1 MRALV
6 IVSLVVA
13 LVAGLAASAIAEDR
27 EALKR
32 ELEQMRQRFE
42 QMQQDYQ
49 QALQS
54 LTERLQRLEAG
65 PRAAAAPPT
74 PTPPPAPSP
83 TLLEYAQPRAPFVL
97 GERGGRGQLLF
108 DLGVV
113 ADFVA
118 NLTQHNVDRA
128 DAGTVAGR
136 ENRFVPREIELML
149 FGRIDPYAEGVLRM
163 EFAEEF
169 EDGERVTEAEL
180 AEAHLTLLT
189 LPYGT
194 KVRLGQMP
202 VRFGLLSP
210 LHREALPQPD
220 PPNVLLRFLGEEQ
233 FRERGLEVSWVAPL
247 PVYLEAVAGV
257 FNGDNETAFGRGS
270 LRDPL
275 VTGRLRS
282 FFELGDASAI
292 QLGASA
298 AIGRTEARHRQVLAG
313 VDAKYKLTPDGWR
326 HPLLTVG
333 GEGLWSFRRAE
344 VEDEIAID
352 VDTDGDG
359 LPDTTETVTVI
370 DTRTR
375 DRVGWYAWAE
385 VQPARRWAGGVR
397 YDWTQFLEAAGRE
410 WAVEPYLAFMPSDF
424 LRFRLAYK
432 HTERDRREPFSANGA
447 TARIVDELLFQATFF
462 LGAHQP
468 HPF

>member
-1 MRALV
+1 MRAFTILSA
-6 IVSLVVA
+6 IVVLA
-13 LVAGLAASAIAEDR
+13 LAVAGPAVGQ
-27 EALKR
+27 EADALRR

-42 QMQQDYQ
+42 QMPQEYQ
-49 QALQS
+49 KAMQS
-54 LTERLQRLEAG
+54 LTERLQRLEAR
-65 PRAAAAPPT
+65 PQSAAAQPVAPP
-74 PTPPPAPSP
+74 PPPSP
-83 TLLEYAQPRAPFVL
+83 TVLDYAQPRAPFSL
-97 GERGGRGQLLF
+97 SERTGRGPLLF

-128 DAGTVAGR
+128 DAGTFAGR
-136 ENRFVPREIELML
+136 ENRFFPREIELMF
-149 FGRIDPYAEGVLRM
+149 FGRIDPYAEGVLRF

-194 KVRLGQMP
+194 RLRLGQMP
-202 VRFGLLSP
+202 VRFGLLAP

-220 PPNVLLRFLGEEQ
+220 PPNVLVRFLGEEQ
-233 FRERGLEVSWVAPL
+233 FRERGVEVSWVPPL
-247 PVYLEAVAGV
+247 PFYLEAVAGV
-257 FNGDNETAFGRGS
+257 FDGDNETAFGRGS

-282 FFELGDASAI
+282 FFELGDTSALQI
-292 QLGASA
+292 GASGA
-298 AIGRTEARHRQVLAG
+298 HGYTGARRRQILAG
-313 VDAKYKLTPDGWR
+313 VDAKYKLTPEGWR

-333 GEGLWSFRRAE
+333 GEGIWSFRRAR
-344 VEDEIAID
+344 VEDEVEIE

-359 LPDTTETVTVI
+359 LPDATETVTVV
-370 DTRTR
+370 DTR
-375 DRVGWYAWAE
+375 DRDRFGWYTWAE
-385 VQPARRWAGGVR
+385 VQPTRRWAGGVR
-397 YDWTQFLEAAGRE
+397 FDSTQLLEAPGRE
-410 WAVEPYLAFMPSDF
+410 WAIEPYLAFMPSDF
-424 LRFRLAYK
+424 LRFRLGYK

-447 TARIVDELLFQATFF
+447 TARILDEILFQATFY